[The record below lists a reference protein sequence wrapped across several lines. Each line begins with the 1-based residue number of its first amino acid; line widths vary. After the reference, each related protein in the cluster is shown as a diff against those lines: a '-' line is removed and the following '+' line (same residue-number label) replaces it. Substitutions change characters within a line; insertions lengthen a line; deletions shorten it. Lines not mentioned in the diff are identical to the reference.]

1 MSMKKSITAVSFIL
15 AVLMVITML
24 TACADN
30 SIPAQTT
37 PAAPTVEAAPAESAQ
52 PVDPL
57 VGAWRFPPSPYGDD
71 FSVYVV
77 LNAAISISG
86 VSFSA
91 PSGAALPGGT
101 SSNPSFRAKTGTL
114 EANFSDANSLII
126 RKSTVNSGN
135 DLSGDY
141 TNYSG
146 NWPIQVGALTVNC
159 RGDGTTV
166 NAATYD
172 LPDGGHVSISYNMGK
187 EGSGLTSDQV
197 IALVDGIQ

>member
-77 LNAAISISG
+77 LNADG
-86 VSFSA
+86 SFYNATNLYQNGSVE
-91 PSGAALPGGT
+91 
-101 SSNPSFRAKTGTL
+101 AKELMHRLMQGRQTPLRLLKGMFLQLIQTH
-114 EANFSDANSLII
+114 SLM
-126 RKSTVNSGN
+126 
-135 DLSGDY
+135 L
-141 TNYSG
+141 
-146 NWPIQVGALTVNC
+146 
-159 RGDGTTV
+159 
-166 NAATYD
+166 
-172 LPDGGHVSISYNMGK
+172 
-187 EGSGLTSDQV
+187 
-197 IALVDGIQ
+197 

>member
-37 PAAPTVEAAPAESAQ
+37 PTAPTVEAAPAESAQ

-77 LNAAISISG
+77 LIRTVHLPVPTRRPSPPTRPSSGRSSVIPAWNSIT
-86 VSFSA
+86 A
-91 PSGAALPGGT
+91 T
-101 SSNPSFRAKTGTL
+101 SMPTASSSRL
-114 EANFSDANSLII
+114 
-126 RKSTVNSGN
+126 
-135 DLSGDY
+135 
-141 TNYSG
+141 
-146 NWPIQVGALTVNC
+146 
-159 RGDGTTV
+159 
-166 NAATYD
+166 
-172 LPDGGHVSISYNMGK
+172 
-187 EGSGLTSDQV
+187 
-197 IALVDGIQ
+197 

>member
-1 MSMKKSITAVSFIL
+1 MNDWTTA
-15 AVLMVITML
+15 
-24 TACADN
+24 AD
-30 SIPAQTT
+30 
-37 PAAPTVEAAPAESAQ
+37 
-52 PVDPL
+52 
-57 VGAWRFPPSPYGDD
+57 
-71 FSVYVV
+71 

-91 PSGAALPGGT
+91 PGGAALPGGT